1 MAVPAYFVL
10 KSFVCFFLQSEVSEP
25 VLIAVS

>member
-1 MAVPAYFVL
+1 MVVPAFFVL
-10 KSFVCFFLQSEVSEP
+10 KLFACSILQSEVSEP